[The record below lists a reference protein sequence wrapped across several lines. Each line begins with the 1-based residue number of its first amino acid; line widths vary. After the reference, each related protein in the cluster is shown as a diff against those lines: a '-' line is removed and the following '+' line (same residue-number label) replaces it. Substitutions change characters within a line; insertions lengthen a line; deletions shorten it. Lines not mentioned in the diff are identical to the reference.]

1 MTSPSSSSSAF
12 RAFPLHEHVPTARP
26 APSEPMHIH
35 YKRRILWWVLGSIVV
50 LLVIL
55 RLAAPWLLTSYLN
68 KELAGLAD
76 FQGHVEST
84 SLSLYRGA
92 FQIRH
97 ITMVSRPP
105 ISPALN
111 VTCEDIDI
119 TLIWRRL
126 FHGQLVGTVTLY
138 RPVATVTTAAASAP
152 PPPAVAPVPA
162 IPADNETWQQ
172 ELQGLLPILVPE
184 IQIVSSQVVYRD
196 AAHGIDMPVCTLT
209 LGLTNLTNRAQLS
222 PHQNTVIT
230 ITATGTIAGEG
241 KLDLNGE
248 VDPYPPLPTF
258 ALHLSVTNTDLTAY
272 NELLRTYGKI
282 DLRHGAF
289 SGFTEM
295 HCDQGHLQG
304 YLKPLVTGVQ
314 TEPLKE
320 AKRKGLSVVKE
331 AVVSATDTLLK
342 NTDKNRVAGQIPLH
356 GDLTDPKTRIW
367 PTVASILGNGFIR
380 ALEPDFDHKQDE
392 GDKPLPTQ
400 EPATSDSAL
409 QQAQSKSDSRAK

>member
-12 RAFPLHEHVPTARP
+12 RAFPMHAHVPTARP
-26 APSEPMHIH
+26 APSEPIHVH
-35 YKRRILWWVLGSIVV
+35 YKRRILWWVLGSVVV

-55 RLAAPWLLTSYLN
+55 RLAAPWLLTTYLN

-97 ITMVSRPP
+97 VTVVSRPP
-105 ISPALN
+105 MSPALN

-119 TLIWRRL
+119 TLVWHRL

-138 RPVATVTTAAASAP
+138 RPAAIVTTAAQSAP
-152 PPPAVAPVPA
+152 PPPAVAPAPA
-162 IPADNETWQQ
+162 VTADKETWQQ
-172 ELQGLLPILVPE
+172 QLQGLLPILVPE
-184 IQIVSSQVVYRD
+184 VQIVSAQVVYRD
-196 AAHGIDMPVCTLT
+196 AALGIDMPACTMT
-209 LGLTNLTNRAQLS
+209 VGLTNLTNRAQLS
-222 PHQNTVIT
+222 PHQNTVVTVI
-230 ITATGTIAGEG
+230 AKGTIAGNG
-241 KLDLNGE
+241 KVDFNGE
-248 VDPYPPLPTF
+248 VDPYPTLPTF
-258 ALHLSVTNTDLTAY
+258 ALHLSVTDTDLTAY
-272 NELLRTYGKI
+272 NALLRAYTKV
-282 DLRHGAF
+282 DLRHGTF

-320 AKRKGLSVVKE
+320 AKKKGLSVVKE

-356 GDLTDPKTRIW
+356 GDLTDPKTSIW
-367 PTVASILGNGFIR
+367 KSVASILGNGFIR

-400 EPATSDSAL
+400 EPVKSDAAL
-409 QQAQSKSDSRAK
+409 QQAQSKADSPSK